1 MCLFFLKNIIKDFY
15 VFYNIFISF
24 RCPQQRINKGFD
36 YMIRGLFM
44 NEIVKYHNNFN
55 SVALKNFSGVEINL
69 LMAICSKLKNKDI
82 NEIKLEFSDLR
93 KMVNFGHKGELR
105 FIQNLEQLYKKLLNL
120 SIRIE
125 TDDRIINFVLFT
137 KYEILKKEKVIVI
150 KINEE
155 FKFLLNNLI
164 NSFTRFELNE
174 FISLKSNYSKEIYRR
189 LKQFKNTGIWKVKI
203 DTFRELLN
211 IPPKYRMSE
220 IDKKV
225 LKIATEELSEFFKD
239 FKILKVK
246 KGKKIDLLEFRFTS
260 ENLKKKESIIL
271 EETKKTEVKPQK
283 KYKIIEN
290 TPKVE
295 EKEKTLSEQIKEEL
309 EAEQEALNR
318 STTLLGAYIAG
329 LKDITNNSI
338 IIDSKRRIN
347 LRKEKI
353 EKLEQFSNLTDDEID
368 ESLEKVIQKVLEME
382 IK

>member
-1 MCLFFLKNIIKDFY
+1 
-15 VFYNIFISF
+15 
-24 RCPQQRINKGFD
+24 
-36 YMIRGLFM
+36 M

-69 LMAICSKLKNKDI
+69 LRAICSKLKNKDI

-164 NSFTRFELNE
+164 KSFTRFELNE

-225 LKIATEELSEFFKD
+225 LKIATEELSEFFED

-271 EETKKTEVKPQK
+271 EEPQKTEVKPQK
-283 KYKIIEN
+283 KYKNIEN
-290 TPKVE
+290 TLKVE